1 MVNIMT
7 PKEVIDAT
15 SPAVDTI
22 CEQINLKLISGTRS
36 FIINHYS
43 MGLDLTDGHIN
54 FIKARLMKAGWT
66 VHECKIK
73 CEDRPCA
80 SPYLQVTVAE

>member
-7 PKEVIDAT
+7 PKEVVDAT
-15 SPAVDTI
+15 SPVVDTI
-22 CEQINLKLISGTRS
+22 CEQINLKLIDGNRN
-36 FIINHYS
+36 FIIPFYS
-43 MGLDLTDGHIN
+43 LGLSITDGHIN
-54 FIKARLMKAGWT
+54 FIKSRLMKAGWT
-66 VHECKIK
+66 VHECKVK